1 MLTDYR
7 SHNLD
12 TVEPENNIVFFDGE
26 CGFCDTSVRWIMAI
40 DDAKALQFAPLQ
52 GETAARLLPKDLR
65 LEENLKTIVYLAPDN
80 ERYLK
85 SDAVIEILSQVGG
98 FWKACRIG
106 KLLPTGFRNWFYDRI
121 AERRRSLI
129 SKASC
134 PIPNADQQARLLP

>member
-1 MLTDYR
+1 
-7 SHNLD
+7 
-12 TVEPENNIVFFDGE
+12 
-26 CGFCDTSVRWIMAI
+26 MAI
-40 DDAKALQFAPLQ
+40 DDARPIRFAPLQ

-65 LEENLKTIVYLAPDN
+65 LEENLKTIVYLAPYN

-85 SDAVIEILSQVGG
+85 SDAVIEILSKVGG

-106 KLLPTGFRNWFYDRI
+106 KLLPTGFRDWFYDRI

>member
-1 MLTDYR
+1 
-7 SHNLD
+7 
-12 TVEPENNIVFFDGE
+12 
-26 CGFCDTSVRWIMAI
+26 MAI
-40 DDAKALQFAPLQ
+40 DDAKAIRFAPLQ
-52 GETAARLLPKDLR
+52 GKTAARLLPKDLR

-106 KLLPTGFRNWFYDRI
+106 KLIPTDFRDWFYDRI

-134 PIPNADQQARLLP
+134 HIPNADQRARLLP